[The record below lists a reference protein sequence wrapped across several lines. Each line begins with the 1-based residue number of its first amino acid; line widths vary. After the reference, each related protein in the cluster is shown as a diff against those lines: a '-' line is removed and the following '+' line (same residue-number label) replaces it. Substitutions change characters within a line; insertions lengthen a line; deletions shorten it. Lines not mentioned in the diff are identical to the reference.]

1 MNDNQ
6 MPVIN
11 GVPLN
16 ELPQYCQKLFD
27 KVVELKQAEQ
37 ELSTKHAQKKLA
49 LEELANML
57 AKEVEEYK
65 SSMKVEDATVVES
78 EDLT

>member
-1 MNDNQ
+1 MNQ
-6 MPVIN
+6 QQQQVPTIN

-16 ELPQYCQKLFD
+16 ELPDFCQKLFD
-27 KVVELKQAEQ
+27 KVMLLRQEEQ

-57 AKEVEEYK
+57 AAEVEQFK
-65 SSMKVEDATVVES
+65 ASSGTVEANPVE
-78 EDLT
+78 